1 MFKLQNKPTFWAK
14 AHINVPGEAKPAVL
28 EVEFAWLGKQGIK
41 DFFENL
47 EGKKDD
53 EALGEIVLN
62 WRGVDADFTRENFTQ
77 LLENYPQAAMGI
89 FEAFRAEALEA
100 KAKN

>member
-1 MFKLQNKPTFWAK
+1 MFKIQPKPSFWAK
-14 AHINVPGEAKPAVL
+14 ANITVPGEAKPGQI
-28 EVEFAWLGKQGIK
+28 EVEFRWMGKEAIK
-41 DFFENL
+41 HYFENL

-53 EALGEIVLN
+53 EALAEIVLN
-62 WRGVDADFTRENFTQ
+62 WRGIDADFTRENFTQ